1 MKKKI
6 LVLAL
11 LLIFTSCMKTE
22 NKEKAENVPKKTE
35 TGQIENEKEIN
46 KSEEKEDFVLLKD
59 NTDEKDILY
68 SGDISV
74 EYSCEGDYI
83 SQSKEAE
90 AIIIAKVEGKG
101 EGRKL
106 TRGAL
111 IFTPIKV
118 EVLDVLK
125 GDKNR
130 DFSTIEQIGGVTTAR
145 NYRDLN
151 FETSNE
157 KMGLDKLSDEELDNK
172 YIASYPEAFKEL
184 KKGGVYVFYLGD
196 PENEKENF
204 IIQMDAYSILSLDE
218 NYEESKQVASKIREE
233 GKAAYESEDIY
244 FKGEVDGKVS
254 LKDIIKAAKE

>member
-22 NKEKAENVPKKTE
+22 NNEVGPKKTE
-35 TGQIENEKEIN
+35 TTQIENEKEDN

-59 NTDEKDILY
+59 NIDEKDILY
-68 SGDISV
+68 SGDMSAS
-74 EYSCEGDYI
+74 YSSEGDYI

-90 AIIIAKVEGKG
+90 AIIIGRVLDRGSGRVLKKG
-101 EGRKL
+101 WR
-106 TRGAL
+106 
-111 IFTPIKV
+111 IYSPISI
-118 EVLDVLK
+118 EVLDILK

-145 NYRDLN
+145 NYRDFN
-151 FETSNE
+151 FEDSNE
-157 KMGLDKLSDEELDNK
+157 KMGLYKLSDEELDNK
-172 YIASYPEAFKEL
+172 YIEIYPDAFKEL
-184 KKGGVYVFYLGD
+184 KKGGVYVFYLAD
-196 PENEKENF
+196 PEDEKLNYA
-204 IIQMDAYSILSLDE
+204 IQMDAYSILSLDE
-218 NYEESKQVASKIREE
+218 NYEESKQVASMIREE
-233 GKAAYESEDIY
+233 SKAAYESEDIY

>member
-11 LLIFTSCMKTE
+11 LLIFTSCAKTE
-22 NKEKAENVPKKTE
+22 NKEKAELAPKKTE
-35 TGQIENEKEIN
+35 TAEIENEKEVN
-46 KSEEKEDFVLLKD
+46 SSEDKEDFVLLKD
-59 NTDEKDILY
+59 NIDKKDILY
-68 SGDISV
+68 SGGTSAS
-74 EYSCEGDYI
+74 YSAEGDYI

-106 TRGAL
+106 SRGGL
-111 IFTPIKV
+111 IFTPINV

-130 DFSTIEQIGGVTTAR
+130 DFSTIEQVGGVTTAR
-145 NYRDLN
+145 NYRDFN

-172 YIASYPEAFKEL
+172 YIEMYPDAYKEL
-184 KKGGVYVFYLGD
+184 KRVEY
-196 PENEKENF
+196 
-204 IIQMDAYSILSLDE
+204 
-218 NYEESKQVASKIREE
+218 
-233 GKAAYESEDIY
+233 IY
-244 FKGEVDGKVS
+244 F
-254 LKDIIKAAKE
+254 I